1 MPRLSSW
8 KESPSGRVEPSG
20 GFFFCLSLK
29 ICEFMVFKV
38 EKSVFKNAVAVYFQY
53 TKKKFNNYNAR
64 YVRVRIRASARRAGR
79 GRRNPRGGLT
89 RSYGTEARLR
99 ENSFSVQ
106 KNCTLNAEGLSPY
119 RHQFILT
126 GYARANK
133 QNPRPPCRFSVFL
146 HACSVPLRWGERA
159 FFWSF
164 PGGSPAA
171 RAVSRG
177 KARRDPPFFLITKIY
192 MWSMCRKLKKYL
204 TAIYCYLF
212 FIINTISCG
221 IIEWVV
227 HGIQK
232 VAGSIPTTSTKSA
245 VFSLFLG
252 NSRLFSCLFWW
263 FFGKRNFV
271 YPVKSVRLGVKNSV
285 QLR

>member
-89 RSYGTEARLR
+89 RLYGAGARLR

-106 KNCTLNAEGLSPY
+106 KNCALNAEGLSPY
-119 RHQFILT
+119 RHQFILA

-133 QNPRPPCRFSVFL
+133 RTPRPPCRFSVFL

-164 PGGSPAA
+164 PGRSPAA

-177 KARRDPPFFLITKIY
+177 KARRAPPRPTAPRRESAHGLPRPPLCVVLEVPPARIRATGMKKERQNAVLPRFWLQNTKKCDRI
-192 MWSMCRKLKKYL
+192 
-204 TAIYCYLF
+204 
-212 FIINTISCG
+212 
-221 IIEWVV
+221 
-227 HGIQK
+227 
-232 VAGSIPTTSTKSA
+232 
-245 VFSLFLG
+245 
-252 NSRLFSCLFWW
+252 
-263 FFGKRNFV
+263 
-271 YPVKSVRLGVKNSV
+271 
-285 QLR
+285 

>member
-79 GRRNPRGGLT
+79 GRRNQRGGLT

-99 ENSFSVQ
+99 ENSVSVQ

-146 HACSVPLRWGERA
+146 HACSVPLRGEKGLFFGRSRA
-159 FFWSF
+159 GLPPHGRF
-164 PGGSPAA
+164 PAA
-171 RAVSRG
+171 KPA
-177 KARRDPPFFLITKIY
+177 APRRDPAPGLPRPPLSLLAEVSPARIRATGMKKRTAKTPLFL
-192 MWSMCRKLKKYL
+192 CR
-204 TAIYCYLF
+204 
-212 FIINTISCG
+212 
-221 IIEWVV
+221 
-227 HGIQK
+227 
-232 VAGSIPTTSTKSA
+232 
-245 VFSLFLG
+245 FSLLWAG
-252 NSRLFSCLFWW
+252 EDI
-263 FFGKRNFV
+263 G
-271 YPVKSVRLGVKNSV
+271 
-285 QLR
+285 